1 MAMAT
6 RFNLERVKH
15 NFSEVVK
22 RDLPVLLANQA
33 KNFFAQAWQK
43 QGFDDG
49 GVIPW
54 AVPQRRIPG
63 TAAYRYPAGRDLG
76 RRTRA
81 TLVKSGRLRRAVQN
95 SVREVR
101 FEYIRLVVEVPYAMY
116 HNKGTGTLPRR
127 EFMADS
133 RTLRR
138 MQIEKISATIDKIWK
153 E

>member
-1 MAMAT
+1 MAT
-6 RFNLERVKH
+6 KFNLDRVRH
-15 NFSEVVK
+15 NFSQVVK
-22 RDLPVLLANQA
+22 IDLTTVLANQA
-33 KNFFAQAWQK
+33 QNFFAQPWQK

-54 AVPQRRIPG
+54 AVPQRRVPG

-116 HNKGTGTLPRR
+116 HNKGTGEVLPQR

-138 MQIEKISATIDKIWK
+138 LQIEKINVTIEKIWK